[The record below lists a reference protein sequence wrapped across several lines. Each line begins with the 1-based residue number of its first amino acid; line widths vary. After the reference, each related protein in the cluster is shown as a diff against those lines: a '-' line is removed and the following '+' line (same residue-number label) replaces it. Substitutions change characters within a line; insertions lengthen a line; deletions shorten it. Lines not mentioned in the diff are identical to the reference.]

1 MAKQLRLDVAQLT
14 DVGRKREHNEDNMA
28 YVIPKDPQVMTKKG
42 ALFIVADG
50 MGGHAAGEVASEIAV
65 DTVSNTYYQDD
76 SEDVAASLLQAI
88 KRANALIHQRAA
100 ENMLRSGMGTTCV
113 AAVLRGNMAYIANVG
128 DSRAYFMRNG
138 QVKQVSQDHSW
149 VAEQVRA
156 GLLTDDQA
164 RTHAQRNV
172 ITRCLG
178 TQADVDIDIFT
189 EELREGDALVLC
201 TDGLSG
207 LVSDDEIRRTVEQ
220 YVPQESVYH
229 LIEQAN
235 NNGGPDNITAIV
247 LRVLEVGV
255 EPPGVRRPVAVGGR
269 ETGEDT
275 AILGMLPGTQSGT
288 APQPLDGRVPGA
300 PLRYASGP
308 LSPLAD
314 SVTAP
319 QPTLRASARRT
330 RLLYPTLAL
339 CLLLI
344 VALVATGAYYFLRPH
359 SDATAQSIQKAQG
372 LIAQAKQ
379 EKNAATALQDLS
391 QAQNILRG
399 LQSGTLSSDQ
409 QATVNTLLQR
419 DLTGTVKNAIT
430 QYDQQSAISVFP
442 CSGLPSASPVNTGS
456 TNTTPQSLIAV
467 QNGKTTQFYTLAADN
482 NLYQMSSQSG
492 QFGLVNRL
500 SLQSG
505 MRVLEVAGDNTR
517 LFLLT
522 DLPSANTHG
531 YRVGLLLPGQSSPK
545 LQPLASVTSQ
555 NQQLLPTL
563 MTAWGN
569 DLYVVLTSPPTV
581 SNNAANS
588 VILDYT
594 VGSNNTL
601 STSPTRVS
609 IGTSTTVTSITAFPG
624 HLLFLLLQDGTI
636 QSLQLDATNPAP
648 TSVLIQH
655 PLATPLSVTASAYRA
670 SMPVPTATVS
680 TSTGSGNVP
689 LNVVG
694 ASQLTAG
701 MVGNG
706 GQPHLYVIDPG
717 NHRVLDLQMSASSPA
732 TPTPTTSSNGNGGST
747 AKQPGSVTMQLQQQY
762 VSTSL
767 FSQLGSVVTD
777 PKGLPIYALTKSQ
790 PATGASPALS
800 LVALDPTAFKT
811 GSCA

>member
-189 EELREGDALVLC
+189 EELREGDSLVLC

-207 LVSDDEIRRTVEQ
+207 LVSDDEIQRIVEQ

-229 LIEQAN
+229 LIERAN
-235 NNGGPDNITAIV
+235 SNGGPDNITAIV

-275 AILGMLPGTQSGT
+275 AILGMLPGT
-288 APQPLDGRVPGA
+288 APRPLDGRIPSA

-330 RLLYPTLAL
+330 RLLYPTLAV
-339 CLLLI
+339 CLLLV

-359 SDATAQSIQKAQG
+359 SDASTQSIQKAQG

-399 LQSGTLSSDQ
+399 LQAGALSSDQ
-409 QATVNTLLQR
+409 QATVNTLLQK
-419 DLTGTVKNAIT
+419 DLTGAVKNAIT
-430 QYDQQSAISVFP
+430 QYDLQSSISVFP

-456 TNTTPQSLIAV
+456 TNTTPQTLIAV
-467 QNGKTTQFYTLAADN
+467 QNGKNTQFYTLAADN
-482 NLYQMSSQSG
+482 NLYQVNSQSG

-505 MRVLEVAGDNTR
+505 MRVLGVAGDNTR

-531 YRVGLLLPGQSSPK
+531 YRIGLLLPGQSSPK

-569 DLYVVLTSPPTV
+569 DVYVMLTSPPTV

-601 STSPTRVS
+601 STSPARVS

-636 QSLQLDATNPAP
+636 QSLQLDAPNPAA

-655 PLATPLSVTASAYRA
+655 PLAAPLSVTASAYRA
-670 SMPVPTATVS
+670 SMAVPTATVS

-706 GQPHLYVIDPG
+706 SQPHLYVVDPG
-717 NHRVLDLQMSASSPA
+717 NHRMLDLQMSVPSSA
-732 TPTPTTSSNGNGGST
+732 TPTPTTSSNGNGGSP
-747 AKQPGSVTMQLQQQY
+747 AKQSGSVTMQLQQQY
-762 VSTSL
+762 VSASL
-767 FSQLGSVVTD
+767 FNQLGSVVTD

-790 PATGASPALS
+790 VANSASPVLS

>member
-1 MAKQLRLDVAQLT
+1 
-14 DVGRKREHNEDNMA
+14 MA

-138 QVKQVSQDHSW
+138 QAK
-149 VAEQVRA
+149 QVRA

-275 AILGMLPGTQSGT
+275 AILGMLPGT
-288 APQPLDGRVPGA
+288 APRPLDGRIPSA

-330 RLLYPTLAL
+330 RLLYPTLAV
-339 CLLLI
+339 CLLLV

-359 SDATAQSIQKAQG
+359 SDASTQSIQKAQG

-399 LQSGTLSSDQ
+399 LQAGALSSDQ
-409 QATVNTLLQR
+409 QATVNTLLQK
-419 DLTGTVKNAIT
+419 DLTGAVKNAIT
-430 QYDQQSAISVFP
+430 QYDLQSSISVFP

-456 TNTTPQSLIAV
+456 TNTTPQTLIAV
-467 QNGKTTQFYTLAADN
+467 QNGKNTQFYTLAADN
-482 NLYQMSSQSG
+482 NLYQVNSQSG

-505 MRVLEVAGDNTR
+505 MRVLGVAGDNTR

-531 YRVGLLLPGQSSPK
+531 YRIGLLLPGQSSPK

-569 DLYVVLTSPPTV
+569 DVYVMLTSPPTV

-636 QSLQLDATNPAP
+636 QSLQLDAPNPAA

-655 PLATPLSVTASAYRA
+655 PLAAPLSVTASAYRA
-670 SMPVPTATVS
+670 SMAVPTATVS

-706 GQPHLYVIDPG
+706 SQPHLYVVDPG
-717 NHRVLDLQMSASSPA
+717 NHRMLDLQMSVPSSA
-732 TPTPTTSSNGNGGST
+732 TPTPTTSSNGNGGSP
-747 AKQPGSVTMQLQQQY
+747 AKQSGSVTMHLQQQY
-762 VSTSL
+762 VSASL
-767 FSQLGSVVTD
+767 FNQLGSVVTD

-790 PATGASPALS
+790 VANSASPVLS

>member
-1 MAKQLRLDVAQLT
+1 LAKQLRLDVAQLT

-189 EELREGDALVLC
+189 EELREGDSLVLC

-207 LVSDDEIRRTVEQ
+207 LVSDDEIQRIVEQ

-229 LIEQAN
+229 LIERAN
-235 NNGGPDNITAIV
+235 SNGGPDNITAIV

-275 AILGMLPGTQSGT
+275 AILGMLPGT
-288 APQPLDGRVPGA
+288 APRPLDGRIPSA

-330 RLLYPTLAL
+330 RLLYPTLAV
-339 CLLLI
+339 CLLLV

-359 SDATAQSIQKAQG
+359 SDASTQSIQKAQG

-399 LQSGTLSSDQ
+399 LQAGALSSDQ
-409 QATVNTLLQR
+409 QATVNTLLQK
-419 DLTGTVKNAIT
+419 DLTGAVKNAIT
-430 QYDQQSAISVFP
+430 QYDLQSSISVFP

-456 TNTTPQSLIAV
+456 TNTTPQTLIAV
-467 QNGKTTQFYTLAADN
+467 QNGKNTQFYTLAADN
-482 NLYQMSSQSG
+482 NLYQVNSQSG

-505 MRVLEVAGDNTR
+505 MRVLGVAGDNTR

-531 YRVGLLLPGQSSPK
+531 YRIGLLLPGQSSPK

-569 DLYVVLTSPPTV
+569 DVYVMLTSPPTV

-601 STSPTRVS
+601 STSPARVS

-636 QSLQLDATNPAP
+636 QSLQLDAPNPAA

-655 PLATPLSVTASAYRA
+655 PLAAPLSVTASAYRA
-670 SMPVPTATVS
+670 SMAVPTATVS

-706 GQPHLYVIDPG
+706 SQPHLYVVDPG
-717 NHRVLDLQMSASSPA
+717 NHRMLDLQMSVPSSA
-732 TPTPTTSSNGNGGST
+732 TPTPTTSSNGNGGSP
-747 AKQPGSVTMQLQQQY
+747 AKQSGSVTMQLQQQY
-762 VSTSL
+762 VSASL
-767 FSQLGSVVTD
+767 FNQLGSVVTD

-790 PATGASPALS
+790 VANSASPVLS

>member
-189 EELREGDALVLC
+189 EELREGDSLVLC

-207 LVSDDEIRRTVEQ
+207 LVSDDEIQRIVEQ

-229 LIEQAN
+229 LIERAN
-235 NNGGPDNITAIV
+235 SNGGPDNITAIV

-275 AILGMLPGTQSGT
+275 AILGMLPGT
-288 APQPLDGRVPGA
+288 APRPLDGRIPSA

-330 RLLYPTLAL
+330 RLLYPTLAV
-339 CLLLI
+339 CLLLV

-359 SDATAQSIQKAQG
+359 SDASTQSIQKAQG

-399 LQSGTLSSDQ
+399 LQAGALSSDQ
-409 QATVNTLLQR
+409 QATVNTLLQK
-419 DLTGTVKNAIT
+419 DLTGAVKNAIT
-430 QYDQQSAISVFP
+430 QYDLQSSISVFP

-456 TNTTPQSLIAV
+456 TNTTPQTLIAV
-467 QNGKTTQFYTLAADN
+467 QNGKNTQFYTLAADN
-482 NLYQMSSQSG
+482 NLYQVNSQSG

-505 MRVLEVAGDNTR
+505 MRVLGVAGDNTR

-531 YRVGLLLPGQSSPK
+531 YRIGLLLPGQSSPK

-569 DLYVVLTSPPTV
+569 DVYVMLTSPPTV

-636 QSLQLDATNPAP
+636 QSLQLDAPNPAA

-655 PLATPLSVTASAYRA
+655 PLAAPLSVTASAYRA
-670 SMPVPTATVS
+670 SMAVPTATVS

-706 GQPHLYVIDPG
+706 SQPHLYVVDPG
-717 NHRVLDLQMSASSPA
+717 NHRMLDLQMSVPSSA
-732 TPTPTTSSNGNGGST
+732 TPTPTTSSNGNGGSS
-747 AKQPGSVTMQLQQQY
+747 AKQSGSVTMQLQQQY
-762 VSTSL
+762 VSASL
-767 FSQLGSVVTD
+767 FNQLGSVVTD

-790 PATGASPALS
+790 VANSASPVLS